1 MEARISLV
9 GQAEGRPSTRYDRG
23 WPLVGYAL
31 NYNGVATL
39 IPIRCLTSPSP
50 GFIWCRWSRRTIW

>member
-50 GFIWCRWSRRTIW
+50 GFIWCR